1 MDISMGNIVILT
13 VNTGGCDQ
21 LSQLL
26 GIASLYI
33 DPQYDNFEVS
43 DIKIWSEG
51 AESPVG
57 VLEGSVGV
65 GIVSVSDEY
74 MKKAPIRGH
83 IFFFKQLM

>member
-43 DIKIWSEG
+43 DIKI
-51 AESPVG
+51 
-57 VLEGSVGV
+57 
-65 GIVSVSDEY
+65 
-74 MKKAPIRGH
+74 
-83 IFFFKQLM
+83 